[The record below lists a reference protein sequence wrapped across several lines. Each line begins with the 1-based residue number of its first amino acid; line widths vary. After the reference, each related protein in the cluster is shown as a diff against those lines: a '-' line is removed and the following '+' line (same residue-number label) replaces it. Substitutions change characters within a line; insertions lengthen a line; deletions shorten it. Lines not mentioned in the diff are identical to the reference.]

1 MSNKFRCVFFFVF
14 FFANNFSTQPIV
26 STIPPQAT
34 CSNIMDHSR
43 IRIIIIKV
51 ATMYTGTMICV
62 SIISNVTLGITIT
75 DNKTTVRFI
84 GRMISMAT
92 DQMIITGS
100 NDTVL

>member
-1 MSNKFRCVFFFVF
+1 
-14 FFANNFSTQPIV
+14 
-26 STIPPQAT
+26 
-34 CSNIMDHSR
+34 
-43 IRIIIIKV
+43 
-51 ATMYTGTMICV
+51 MICV